1 MVHPGCSV
9 TVVAAAQGIVVL
21 RPEVVVVLGAECAG
35 LGAVLAALWGAATGE
50 EDEHAAGASPATPR
64 PSTMLI
70 ARRRAGRRPRILVER
85 CCLAMWTL
93 VPPPVQGETLKTVK
107 NPYALTGSLATTGT
121 NVHYLATGASSATA
135 GSIPSPAIGSTCR
148 MAGFTAL
155 RTPPARQLRCC
166 CAPRLVGHPVT
177 SSMRSA
183 AKTSPCPG

>member
-93 VPPPVQGETLKTVK
+93 VPHLCREKRSKLSRTLT
-107 NPYALTGSLATTGT
+107 L
-121 NVHYLATGASSATA
+121 
-135 GSIPSPAIGSTCR
+135 
-148 MAGFTAL
+148 
-155 RTPPARQLRCC
+155 
-166 CAPRLVGHPVT
+166 
-177 SSMRSA
+177 
-183 AKTSPCPG
+183 